1 MKQVN
6 WNFYS
11 CSLRKKYENSL
22 DFVKATID
30 ATTGADHLEIMD
42 ALQTYRDVFWQATFH
57 LFRITFENSV
67 AATNKRMI
75 LSHNWAYGID
85 AIPVLH
91 DKNFSQL
98 NVGIFHSS

>member
-85 AIPVLH
+85 ALCCAAH
-91 DKNFSQL
+91 
-98 NVGIFHSS
+98 

>member
-1 MKQVN
+1 MKQVK

-42 ALQTYRDVFWQATFH
+42 ALQTYREMCFDRPHFICFASLLKTQ
-57 LFRITFENSV
+57 
-67 AATNKRMI
+67 
-75 LSHNWAYGID
+75 
-85 AIPVLH
+85 
-91 DKNFSQL
+91 
-98 NVGIFHSS
+98 